1 MVRKGDETSYGD
13 TSEWQ
18 RGDEKVLVTT
28 WLEEEMAEKCQQHMV
43 RRIGNEKGSCQS
55 HG

>member
-1 MVRKGDETSYGD
+1 VVRRGDETSYGH

-28 WLEEEMAEKCQQHMV
+28 WLEEEMAENCQQHMV
-43 RRIGNEKGSCQS
+43 RIIGNEKGSCQP